1 MIYLIAS
8 IIINIIGQTL
18 LKYGVNKISPLV
30 FNLGGLIKIISSP
43 LIFVGIGLYGIGA
56 IFWIF
61 ALSKFNLNIAYPLL
75 SVSYVFIVI
84 SSWLFLKEPI
94 TLPQIIG
101 VALIS
106 VGVYVLCIRI

>member
-1 MIYLIAS
+1 MIYLILS
-8 IIINIIGQTL
+8 IAINIIGQTL

-30 FNLGGLIKIISSP
+30 FDLGGLQKIISSP
-43 LIFVGIGLYGIGA
+43 LILGGIGLYGIGA

-75 SVSYVFIVI
+75 SASYIFII
-84 SSWLFLKEPI
+84 LSSWIFLKEPI
-94 TLPQIIG
+94 TWPQIIG

-106 VGVYVLCIRI
+106 GGVYILFGLK